1 MPGASS
7 NRAVFAPAFSFST
20 TPRTPYSSIT
30 RRSTSRS
37 SCLVSFGKAGGILS
51 SRPVSGTDH
60 RQPSRNRAERAGF
73 IRDCFRQSRIAC
85 DS

>member
-20 TPRTPYSSIT
+20 TPRTPYSSIA

-37 SCLVSFGKAGGILS
+37 SCLVSFGTAGGILS

-73 IRDCFRQSRIAC
+73 IRDCFRQSRIVC